1 MNIEDIKGKI
11 RLIDD
16 SVAAIRQHK
25 SEQFETRFR
34 PLVMQKCRLRKMLSA
49 ATNNPAIA
57 AYGESQKGKS
67 YLMNNLLQKEGRPF
81 MVMADGQ
88 EFNFVDS
95 INPPGEGR
103 EATGVVTRFTSFR
116 GEGQEQ
122 MYSAQFPVLVKLFSV
137 ADIVSILVDGYF
149 SDLSDAETFPDEQIA
164 KAADEIYERY
174 RDRRPIDNP
183 PMDEGDVYDIR
194 YYIKNFILK
203 GTKPLWRSSFFD
215 KVALVIRN
223 IPVEDYDE
231 VFSILWLK
239 TEKMTELFIK
249 LVHDLQQLHF
259 AKYVYLPI
267 SSVLHKGVKK
277 DTIMSVDCLKL
288 LYSDE
293 VMTTDVYLKTPAGF
307 SRVAGF
313 NKSDLSALCAEVAFK
328 IEDEYLEGTLEY
340 DRSMFSG
347 STDAKVSRSGVKK
360 DLLKY
365 SDLLD
370 FPGARNRLELKTSFL
385 DKVDTQDKVPNMVK
399 VLLRG
404 KVAFLFNKYSDSR
417 AINILLFCHDGKNVE
432 VTKMYSVIEQWINTY
447 VGDTPER
454 RRKTIENAGG
464 IPPMFVVG
472 TKFNMDMVQEDS
484 PDKNNFAALSSR
496 WDGRFE
502 ALYKDCFEAGNVDWF
517 ENWTAAGETFKNTY
531 MLRDYK
537 YSSCM
542 GGCSNLYDGY
552 RKSDPCPREDRMV
565 MTESFYATLKKS
577 FVENAYV
584 AKFFSSPERAWDL
597 SATINNDGSV
607 YIIEQLTSVAR
618 NMGQVRTDLFDQE
631 MRDVSREVRKIMENY
646 WVDPKQGDDPREKI
660 RIARSVQREFD
671 FVSNEDSYFF
681 GRFLHQMQLSDRET
695 YDAVHRIVK
704 DPSLIEDVST
714 AKDGEIIRKRVRFD
728 KYTEPDQR
736 WQRFIDIYGFSDKAE
751 AHDYLVSKGFADPD
765 AFMVS
770 EDKKKAN
777 SIVIAE
783 RIYKMWLDKVTSPEI
798 LNSVMSESSFDQDVM
813 TKLLENMHNV
823 ADYLDLSS
831 HMAEAISSLVDTITL
846 HTANEYLVT
855 DILRT
860 IINSFV
866 NDFGYSFRT
875 PGDIANCHSLSD
887 QNDLELFQY
896 IEAERKSSYSEA
908 ELTDLFNDLAKDANA
923 LTQSYMTSLSEWLE
937 YMFVSFIGSMKA
949 RRPID
954 KEFNDKVGVILEG
967 LK

>member
-1 MNIEDIKGKI
+1 MNIEDIQGKI

-16 SVAAIRQHK
+16 SLSAIRQHK
-25 SEQFETRFR
+25 VEQYETRFR
-34 PLVMQKCRLRKMLSA
+34 PLVMQKCRLRKMLA
-49 ATNNPAIA
+49 AAANNPAIA

-67 YLMNNLLQKEGRPF
+67 YLMNNLLQLEGRPF
-81 MVMADGQ
+81 MVRAAGQ
-88 EFNFVDS
+88 EYNFVDS

-103 EATGVVTRFTSFR
+103 EATGVVTRFTSFK
-116 GEGQEQ
+116 GEGQES
-122 MYSAQFPVLVKLFSV
+122 MYSPQYPVLVKLFSV
-137 ADIVSILVDGYF
+137 ADVVSIMVDGYF
-149 SDLSDAETFPDEQIA
+149 SDLSDTETFPDEELR
-164 KAADEIYERY
+164 KLSEDIYERY

-194 YYIKNFILK
+194 YYVKNFLK
-203 GTKPLWRSSFFD
+203 GTKPLCRAPFFD

-223 IPVEDYDE
+223 IPVEDYEE
-231 VFSILWLK
+231 VFSVLWHK
-239 TEKMTELFIK
+239 TEKMSELFVK
-249 LVHDLQQLHF
+249 LVRDLQQLHF
-259 AKYVYLPI
+259 ARYVYLPI
-267 SSVLHKGVKK
+267 SAVLHKGVKK

-293 VMTTDVYLKTPAGF
+293 VLTTDVYIKTPAGF

-328 IEDEYLEGTLEY
+328 VEDEYLEGTLRY
-340 DRSMFSG
+340 DRQMLSP
-347 STDAKVSRSGVKK
+347 STDAKVGDKEVKK
-360 DLLKY
+360 DLLRY

-432 VTKMYSVIEQWINTY
+432 VTKMYSVIEQWIDTY
-447 VGDTPER
+447 VGDTPQK
-454 RRKTIENAGG
+454 RRKTIDNAGG

-484 PDKNNFAALSSR
+484 PDKNNFAALYSR

-502 ALYKDCFEAGNVDWF
+502 ALYKDCFEAGNVEWF
-517 ENWTAAGETFKNTY
+517 ENWTAPGETFKNTY
-531 MLRDYK
+531 MLRDFK

-552 RKSDPCPREDRMV
+552 SKNDPSPREAKMV
-565 MTESFYATLKKS
+565 MTQDFYETLKGS
-577 FVENAYV
+577 FIKNTYV
-584 AKFFSSPERAWDL
+584 SKFFSSPEKAWDL

-607 YIIEQLTSVAR
+607 YIIEQLTTVAR

-631 MRDVSREVRKIMENY
+631 IRDVAREVYKIMENY
-646 WVDPKQGDDPREKI
+646 WIDPSRGDDPREKI

-681 GRFLHQMQLSDRET
+681 GRFLHQVQLSDRET
-695 YDAVHRIVK
+695 YDKVHDIIN
-704 DPSLIEDVST
+704 DPSLGGDVAT
-714 AKDGEIIRKRVRFD
+714 PTDGEIIRRRIGFD
-728 KYTEPDQR
+728 RYTDPEQR
-736 WQRFIDIYGFSDKAE
+736 WQRFIDIYGFADKGE
-751 AHDYLVSKGFADPD
+751 AHDYLVGRGFPDPED
-765 AFMVS
+765 FMRS
-770 EDKKKAN
+770 EDKKKTN

-783 RIYKMWLDKVTSPEI
+783 RIYSMWKDKVTSPD
-798 LNSVMSESSFDQDVM
+798 LMNALLSDSTFDQDVM
-813 TKLLENMHNV
+813 GKLVANMQDV
-823 ADYLDLSS
+823 ADYLGLSG
-831 HMAEAISSLVDTITL
+831 HMADAISSLVDTITL

-860 IINSFV
+860 VINTFV

-875 PGDIANCHSLSD
+875 REDIDNCHQLSD
-887 QNDLELFQY
+887 QNDLELFRY
-896 IEAERKSSYSEA
+896 IEAERKSTYTEA
-908 ELTDLFNDLAKDANA
+908 ELTALFNDLSKDASA
-923 LTQSYMTSLSEWLE
+923 LTESYMMSLSQWLE

-949 RRPID
+949 KEPMD
-954 KEFNDKVGVILEG
+954 KEFNDKVGKILSG
-967 LK
+967 LRN